1 MKQFELGQLDSILLN
16 LSNNGRTGRCHQS
29 CVCLATESE
38 QRAVPGE
45 GNCQLG
51 LMVDTSQQ
59 WPPAISQQQQ
69 AHQLVFL
76 LLEDKGR
83 TVSLRAR
90 DLLLQLDIFLD
101 RSSVNFPIL
110 RITRLVWKQDE
121 RAYIRKWIGC

>member
-38 QRAVPGE
+38 QQAVPGE

-59 WPPAISQQQQ
+59 RPPAISQQQQ
-69 AHQLVFL
+69 QDYHSGSTTGSKFL
-76 LLEDKGR
+76 ISTSR
-83 TVSLRAR
+83 S
-90 DLLLQLDIFLD
+90 DLLQ
-101 RSSVNFPIL
+101 PG
-110 RITRLVWKQDE
+110 
-121 RAYIRKWIGC
+121 YIGESIVSGCCDFNSDFISQF